1 MSDPV
6 DREAWVAAAKAEHAA
21 KQKRFK
27 EEYALAD
34 MESKTTILPKPI
46 DLPKRDDVV
55 VPIKREKPRAS
66 KDGKLKAIDV
76 SEIEVAK
83 PESAVPSKGTIDL
96 RGTPLEKTSLSAT
109 ICSTIS
115 TSLVVERCN

>member
-55 VPIKREKPRAS
+55 VPIKREKPKAS
-66 KDGKLKAIDV
+66 KDGKLKTIDV

-96 RGTPLEKTSLSAT
+96 RGTPLEKTMNALRT
-109 ICSTIS
+109 FNIPGRW
-115 TSLVVERCN
+115 LHEGD